1 MDITRPNYYQGQ
13 FLGAQDFN
21 DELAYHR
28 DMRRRHNLGP
38 HTWGIV
44 VGLELVE
51 KPKESGTGVDLF
63 LQPGMAVDGYGREII
78 VLHPTQLSP
87 STFLR
92 FAADNHYDVWI
103 AYDEAQTSR
112 AASGY
117 ELCNTDNQFDRLQE
131 SFRIFVK
138 PALPQP
144 DGVIV
149 DGQQLEPPSAANTD
163 DLTIPPDKS
172 VPYQE
177 LPEDYRDRWML
188 RLGSVRWDG
197 SNFLEAAPGKL
208 SEERVYVGNVT
219 AVLLAPAAQLT
230 LRDRFTDPLTP
241 ADDGVAVTVEGSL
254 TVLRDIIAKADVH
267 VDGGLL
273 DFRQTDGSDGAQFG
287 LERAEWLNGDEL
299 RIRIGTSAAGKNRL
313 AVGPQTSNTNF
324 DTVLSV
330 LDNRNVGVRADAPEH
345 PLQIGDASEPVTLSL
360 RGPDINAAAATIAF
374 EDNGGASQRWFK
386 LLYNTDANLLKITS
400 AEVDPILSITR
411 QTGRIGMG
419 TDSPDRALT
428 ISSGEGTY
436 LNVKAN
442 NGAFEVLLGADGN
455 GGIVSTMTNH
465 DLQLRAGGNST
476 KLTIKTSGDVGIGTT
491 NPHGKLNIIGGN
503 DVTLGSD
510 SGFLVLGD
518 VNGENV
524 AFDSNEIQARS
535 NGAAATL
542 FLQAEGGDL
551 ALHTWKPTAQ
561 QVIIKDSGS
570 VGIGTANPAEK
581 LHVFGS
587 IRLGSSGDL
596 FAPGCLQNLRIIA
609 GDVASGGAI
618 QSGVGFTAVRLGTG
632 SYRVTFSN
640 PFASTPIVVASLIDT
655 AADDNFITVHAVS
668 NGQFEVRSM
677 DLDSTTAVPDRVT
690 AQDSRFSFIALGA
703 P

>member
-1 MDITRPNYYQGQ
+1 
-13 FLGAQDFN
+13 
-21 DELAYHR
+21 
-28 DMRRRHNLGP
+28 
-38 HTWGIV
+38 
-44 VGLELVE
+44 
-51 KPKESGTGVDLF
+51 
-63 LQPGMAVDGYGREII
+63 
-78 VLHPTQLSP
+78 
-87 STFLR
+87 
-92 FAADNHYDVWI
+92 
-103 AYDEAQTSR
+103 
-112 AASGY
+112 
-117 ELCNTDNQFDRLQE
+117 
-131 SFRIFVK
+131 
-138 PALPQP
+138 
-144 DGVIV
+144 
-149 DGQQLEPPSAANTD
+149 
-163 DLTIPPDKS
+163 
-172 VPYQE
+172 
-177 LPEDYRDRWML
+177 
-188 RLGSVRWDG
+188 
-197 SNFLEAAPGKL
+197 
-208 SEERVYVGNVT
+208 
-219 AVLLAPAAQLT
+219 
-230 LRDRFTDPLTP
+230 
-241 ADDGVAVTVEGSL
+241 
-254 TVLRDIIAKADVH
+254 
-267 VDGGLL
+267 
-273 DFRQTDGSDGAQFG
+273 
-287 LERAEWLNGDEL
+287 
-299 RIRIGTSAAGKNRL
+299 
-313 AVGPQTSNTNF
+313 
-324 DTVLSV
+324 
-330 LDNRNVGVRADAPEH
+330 
-345 PLQIGDASEPVTLSL
+345 
-360 RGPDINAAAATIAF
+360 
-374 EDNGGASQRWFK
+374 
-386 LLYNTDANLLKITS
+386 
-400 AEVDPILSITR
+400 
-411 QTGRIGMG
+411 MG